1 MKNFLYRHGWSYD
14 QVRHL
19 RVVPLCFLVYF
30 LATYGFTA
38 MTRNQSI
45 SQETPLIIHLSDFG
59 FMDESVEKN
68 HSWTDGLGNK
78 RVECILLGMDPAA
91 NQHVRFNV
99 QVVDY
104 QENINPVVGYLRE
117 MGISVHQNT
126 FQKQDLEHYL
136 EDMHELDAEQWGSEL
151 DYSSQTFDVELTSY
165 GIPNNTIY
173 LLFENRAIIFRYYTK
188 IEITQELID
197 SVASIYQKSFY

>member
-151 DYSSQTFDVELTSY
+151 AYSSQTFDVELTSY
-165 GIPNNTIY
+165 GILNNTIY

-197 SVASIYQKSFY
+197 SVVSIYQKSFY

>member
-1 MKNFLYRHGWSYD
+1 MKKFLYRHGGSYD
-14 QVRHL
+14 QVRHPKVL
-19 RVVPLCFLVYF
+19 PLCFLVYF
-30 LATYGFTA
+30 LVTYGFTA

-45 SQETPLIIHLSDFG
+45 GQGTPLIIHLSDFG

-78 RVECILLGMDPAA
+78 QVECILLGMDPAA
-91 NQHVRFNV
+91 SQHVRFNI

-104 QENINPVVGYLRE
+104 QEDINPVVGYLRE
-117 MGISVHQNT
+117 RGISVHQNT

-136 EDMHELDAEQWGSEL
+136 EELHELDAEQWGSEL
-151 DYSSQTFDVELTSY
+151 AYSSQTFDVELTSY

-173 LLFENRAIIFRYYTK
+173 LLSGNRAIIFRYYTK
-188 IEITQELID
+188 IDITQELID
-197 SVASIYQKSFY
+197 SVVSIYQKGL

>member
-1 MKNFLYRHGWSYD
+1 
-14 QVRHL
+14 
-19 RVVPLCFLVYF
+19 
-30 LATYGFTA
+30 
-38 MTRNQSI
+38 
-45 SQETPLIIHLSDFG
+45 
-59 FMDESVEKN
+59 MDESVEKN

-126 FQKQDLEHYL
+126 FQNQDLEHYL

-151 DYSSQTFDVELTSY
+151 AYSSQTFDVELTSY